1 MGASITFNQ
10 LPVGGGAGSAYGA
23 GARTGAIRQRL
34 TTPAWSIEI
43 DVTGADATAV
53 IAGELD
59 VTATLPLQRQL
70 RHIVDACPRQL
81 SIDAAG
87 IAFIDCA
94 ATWVLVDAGR
104 SLPPGRKPVIRSPSP
119 ALRLVLGLTGLASRC
134 ELVPG
139 VRDDS
144 GPPIGRW

>member
-1 MGASITFNQ
+1 VNASITGSQ
-10 LPVGGGAGSAYGA
+10 LPVGGSAGGAYGA

-43 DVTGADATAV
+43 DVTGADATVV

-70 RHIVDACPRQL
+70 RHIVDARPRQL
-81 SIDAAG
+81 RINAAG

-94 ATWVLVDAGR
+94 ATRVVVDAGR

-119 ALRLVLGLTGLASRC
+119 ALLLVLRLTGLASQC
-134 ELVPG
+134 VLVPAAEHDTRLATG
-139 VRDDS
+139 Q
-144 GPPIGRW
+144 W

>member
-1 MGASITFNQ
+1 VDASITGNQ
-10 LPVGGGAGSAYGA
+10 LPVGGGAGSACGA

-59 VTATLPLQRQL
+59 ITATLPLRRQL
-70 RHIVDACPRQL
+70 RHIVDACPRRL

-87 IAFIDCA
+87 IGFIDCA
-94 ATWVLVDAGR
+94 ATRVVVDAGR
-104 SLPPGRKPVIRSPSP
+104 SLPPGHKPVIHSPSP
-119 ALRLVLGLTGLASRC
+119 AMLLVLRLTGLASQC

-139 VRDDS
+139 APHDG
-144 GPPIGRW
+144 GPPTGRW